1 MTDKVDNSFIKDK
14 IEQDKL
20 LFEDIDK
27 VIA

>member
-14 IEQDKL
+14 IEQYKL